1 MLFKCYVSI
10 ILLTELSCCSS
21 LLYSIVFYYE
31 DCCQHFHH
39 RNLDGNSN
47 VKFIYQKRFVDNG
60 IHHPMRHST
69 CIYLAKNPAAGILA
83 STEKGILLQ
92 MARHIHCTKEAVLT

>member
-21 LLYSIVFYYE
+21 LLYSIVFHYE

-39 RNLDGNSN
+39 RNHDGNSN
-47 VKFIYQKRFVDNG
+47 VKFIYQKRFV
-60 IHHPMRHST
+60 
-69 CIYLAKNPAAGILA
+69 Y
-83 STEKGILLQ
+83 KGHTPSYKTQYMNLLSKEPW
-92 MARHIHCTKEAVLT
+92 HISIHCTKEAVLT